1 MAAETKVYTLKE
13 VEKHNTDN
21 DVWMV
26 IHDRVYDL
34 TKFLNEVSS
43 LYMHA
48 AYFSFGGAINHQRL
62 MVPLV
67 VDVTQTG

>member
-1 MAAETKVYTLKE
+1 MTSEKKVYTLKE
-13 VEKHNTDN
+13 VEKHNSDN

-43 LYMHA
+43 LSTST
-48 AYFSFGGAINHQRL
+48 AYFFGW
-62 MVPLV
+62 
-67 VDVTQTG
+67 